1 MTVSKEK
8 QEQQER
14 RMKELRIFEE
24 DLIEKFILGSGPGGQ
39 KVNKTASCVYLKHV
53 PTGFEVKCQES
64 RSREENRYHARNHL
78 IEKFEKEIL
87 HEKTKKEKE
96 LEKLRRQKQRRMR
109 RHQEKVLKAKK
120 EHSETKKF
128 RKPPT
133 NGLE

>member
-1 MTVSKEK
+1 MNVSREK
-8 QEQQER
+8 QELLEK
-14 RMKELRIFEE
+14 RMKELRIYEE

-53 PTGFEVKCQES
+53 PSGFEVKCQES
-64 RSREENRYHARNHL
+64 RSREENRYIARKHL

-109 RHQEKVLKAKK
+109 RHQEKVLKDKK
-120 EHSETKKF
+120 EHSEIKES
-128 RKPPT
+128 RKPPKV
-133 NGLE
+133 